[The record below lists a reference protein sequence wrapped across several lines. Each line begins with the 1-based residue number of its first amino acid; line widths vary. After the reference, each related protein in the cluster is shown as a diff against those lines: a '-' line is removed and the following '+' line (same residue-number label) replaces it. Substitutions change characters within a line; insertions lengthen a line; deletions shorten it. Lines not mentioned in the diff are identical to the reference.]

1 MVKAPRTTTVTTTQ
15 IMEQA
20 ILRFF
25 DLVSNSSHDKKSS
38 ITNDSQNCF
47 KQLKI
52 QCRNKSAGNDD
63 ITTVGIAK
71 TKVLKR
77 SMDKKH
83 MARKRPILTNNNQY
97 SSKQLKPDFE
107 IKSKSYNHIDKMKY
121 RELQRISKSLVIRAV
136 A

>member
-1 MVKAPRTTTVTTTQ
+1 MLDNCKMVKAPRTTTVTTRQ
-15 IMEQA
+15 IMEQD

-38 ITNDSQNCF
+38 MTNDSQNRF

-71 TKVLKR
+71 AKVLKR
-77 SMDKKH
+77 IMDKKH
-83 MARKRPILTNNNQY
+83 VAHKRPILTNNNQY
-97 SSKQLKPDFE
+97 PSKQLKTEFE
-107 IKSKSYNHIDKMKY
+107 NKSKSYNHI
-121 RELQRISKSLVIRAV
+121 
-136 A
+136 